1 VAAGTP
7 VTLMITRKTEKTCA
21 TEVVIADYGIN
32 QKLPL
37 DETVQ
42 VTFTPKGAGTIR
54 FACGMDMIAGEV
66 IVE

>member
-1 VAAGTP
+1 
-7 VTLMITRKTEKTCA
+7 
-21 TEVVIADYGIN
+21 VVIADYGIN